1 MIPVIV
7 LEPVAAERPGLTMW
21 LRPNRS
27 LSHRGMQRLAW
38 GLAAAMLVTALV
50 CARQGN
56 VYAPLF
62 ALVQAAAVG
71 WALDVAWHKGDRS
84 ERITLDADSLEV
96 EALPARRRTHFQSGW
111 VRVQLRTGSNR
122 QRLLL
127 ASHGRELEIGAFLG
141 EEERTELSRKLK
153 LLLTQLTAPATHAD
167 PTI

>member
-1 MIPVIV
+1 
-7 LEPVAAERPGLTMW
+7 MW

-27 LSHRGMQRLAW
+27 LSHCGMQRLAW

-50 CARQGN
+50 CAQQGN

-96 EALPARRRTHFQSGW
+96 EALPARRRTRFQSGW
-111 VRVQLRTGSNR
+111 VRVQLRTGGNR

>member
-1 MIPVIV
+1 
-7 LEPVAAERPGLTMW
+7 MW

-27 LSHRGMQRLAW
+27 LSHRGMQRLGW

-50 CARQGN
+50 CAQQGN

-84 ERITLDADSLEV
+84 ERITLDADLLEV
-96 EALPARRRTHFQSGW
+96 EALPACHRTRFQSGW
-111 VRVQLRTGSNR
+111 VRVQLRTGGNR

-141 EEERTELSRKLK
+141 EEERTEVSRKLK
-153 LLLTQLTAPATHAD
+153 LLLTQVTAPATHAG
-167 PTI
+167 PTM